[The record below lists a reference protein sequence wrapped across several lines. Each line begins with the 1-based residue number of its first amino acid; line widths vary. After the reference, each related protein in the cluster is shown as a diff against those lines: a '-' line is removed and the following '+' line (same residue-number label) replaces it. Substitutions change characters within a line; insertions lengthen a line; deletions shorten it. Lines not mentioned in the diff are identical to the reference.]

1 MEPMAKLL
9 MLFILVPATE
19 LVLLIEVGSRIGT
32 VNTVLIIVATG
43 VLGVSLASRQGL
55 GVLRQ
60 IQAETAVG
68 RMPGGAIV
76 DGLLILIAGIVLMT
90 PGLLTDIAGFLCLI
104 PATRRAIK
112 FAIRR
117 LLAAAVREG
126 STRVVVDVR
135 AHPSGNSTADRDQFP
150 RRP

>member
-104 PATRRAIK
+104 PATRRAI
-112 FAIRR
+112 
-117 LLAAAVREG
+117 
-126 STRVVVDVR
+126 
-135 AHPSGNSTADRDQFP
+135 
-150 RRP
+150 

>member
-117 LLAAAVREG
+117 RLAAAVREG

-135 AHPSGNSTADRDQFP
+135 AHPAGNSTADRDQFP